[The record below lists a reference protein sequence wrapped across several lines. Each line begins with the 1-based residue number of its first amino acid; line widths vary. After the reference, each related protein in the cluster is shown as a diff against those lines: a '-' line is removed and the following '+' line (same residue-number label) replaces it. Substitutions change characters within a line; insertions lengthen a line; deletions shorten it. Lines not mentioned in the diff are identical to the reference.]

1 MIYIVLIFAV
11 LLYISFPVVRA
22 FVSHPFIAIYY
33 AFKDISAYFRE
44 KRYNNAPYGQIR
56 TFIAD
61 NAVSFGCGKTLSSVR
76 YLVNLYNKYDGL
88 TVWASD
94 RQKFVTQRIHI
105 LSNVDF
111 VTIPFEHLVN
121 LEQFVQETNEDL
133 LERDAEND
141 ELTVTYLYIDEASS
155 QMNSRDFKNNFSPI
169 FISRLLTSRHVRA
182 AVFLT
187 SQRAGMVD
195 KLMREVTNLYVG
207 CRLIWRFQINSYYDA
222 FEIENAQQPSLVK
235 PLRTDC
241 WFVRDRDFKRYDT
254 FACVQELKKKF
265 ENGEM
270 LSDEEILA
278 LQGTPDVSNMEV
290 VRRPSR
296 WFLKKQKDQN
306 TVKVTPSR

>member
-1 MIYIVLIFAV
+1 MSIIIIATLILAYV
-11 LLYISFPVVRA
+11 CFPVVRG
-22 FVSHPFIAIYY
+22 FFTHPFAAIYY
-33 AFKDISAYFRE
+33 ACIDIYKYFKE

-56 TFIAD
+56 CFIAD

-88 TVWASD
+88 TVWAPD
-94 RQKFVTQRIHI
+94 RKKYVTQRIHI

-111 VTIPFEHLVN
+111 LTIPFEHLIN
-121 LEQFVQETNEDL
+121 LEQFVQETNEDFI
-133 LERDAEND
+133 EKDIEND

-155 QMNSRDFKNNFSPI
+155 QMNSRDFKNNFSPL

-182 AVFLT
+182 GVFLT

-222 FEIENAQQPSLVK
+222 FEIENATQPSLIK

-254 FACVQELKKKF
+254 FASVQELKKRYKD
-265 ENGEM
+265 GEM

-278 LQGTPDVSNMEV
+278 LQGTPDVTNMEV
-290 VRRPSR
+290 VRRPSK
-296 WFLKKQKDQN
+296 WFINKQKKMTTLQG
-306 TVKVTPSR
+306 KK